1 MGAFKGEDEF
11 EDLIREID
19 KENASNV
26 SKRQRAAVKE
36 TYTGPLIQRLANTIG
51 SLLGARGRKTELTLK

>member
-26 SKRQRAAVKE
+26 SKRERAAVKE
-36 TYTGPLIQRLANTIG
+36 TYTGPLIQRLEI
-51 SLLGARGRKTELTLK
+51 R